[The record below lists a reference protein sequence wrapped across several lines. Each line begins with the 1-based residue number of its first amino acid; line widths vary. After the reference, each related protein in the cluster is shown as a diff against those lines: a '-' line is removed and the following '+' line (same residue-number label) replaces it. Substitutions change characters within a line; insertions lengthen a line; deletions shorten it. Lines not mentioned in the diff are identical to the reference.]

1 MGTGICRRCSCYWVT
16 PCINKRR
23 IDMDKEDVE
32 LFNAAFLGLGIV
44 LVIVVA
50 LIAFQPD
57 GYQRFLKFIEI
68 TSEDFKK
75 FSNIMNGLLSFMSD
89 LVS

>member
-1 MGTGICRRCSCYWVT
+1 
-16 PCINKRR
+16 
-23 IDMDKEDVE
+23 MDKEDVE
-32 LFNAAFLGLGIV
+32 LFNLAFIGLGI
-44 LVIVVA
+44 LGMIVIT

>member
-1 MGTGICRRCSCYWVT
+1 
-16 PCINKRR
+16 
-23 IDMDKEDVE
+23 MDKEDVE
-32 LFNAAFLGLGIV
+32 LFNAAFLGLGIL

>member
-1 MGTGICRRCSCYWVT
+1 
-16 PCINKRR
+16 
-23 IDMDKEDVE
+23 MDKEDVE

>member
-1 MGTGICRRCSCYWVT
+1 
-16 PCINKRR
+16 
-23 IDMDKEDVE
+23 MDKEDVE
-32 LFNAAFLGLGIV
+32 LFNAVFLGLGIV

>member
-1 MGTGICRRCSCYWVT
+1 
-16 PCINKRR
+16 
-23 IDMDKEDVE
+23 MDKEDVE
-32 LFNAAFLGLGIV
+32 LFNAVFLGLGIL

>member
-1 MGTGICRRCSCYWVT
+1 
-16 PCINKRR
+16 
-23 IDMDKEDVE
+23 MDKEDVE

-68 TSEDFKK
+68 TSEGFER
-75 FSNIMNGLLSFMSD
+75 FITSISELLWFMN
-89 LVS
+89 